1 MVFTITAIL
10 SQVSWYFPNSPTNDI
25 SLEHFNTVANID
37 NNLSQN
43 SKYNIAINKTNK
55 AIENKNSG
63 LDWNS
68 LIPLG

>member
-1 MVFTITAIL
+1 MVFTTRAIH

-25 SLEHFNTVANID
+25 SLENFNTVTNID